1 MGGLTL
7 AHIKSKKKAL
17 SEYYTKNSW
26 LLHNETTY
34 LTDWY
39 ASPTMRTNPGN
50 KMTKRT
56 MFLTCQ
62 LVNGMNDFR
71 FSQVD
76 FIKLLPT
83 VRTFGKRCYICKCKE
98 LFNSIA
104 PLIAENCTV
113 ANSLP
118 LFLKYYA
125 KSLFF
130 NRLI

>member
-1 MGGLTL
+1 VGGLTL

-83 VRTFGKRCYICKCKE
+83 VRTFGKRCYICKW
-98 LFNSIA
+98 
-104 PLIAENCTV
+104 
-113 ANSLP
+113 
-118 LFLKYYA
+118 
-125 KSLFF
+125 KSYLTA
-130 NRLI
+130 

>member
-83 VRTFGKRCYICKCKE
+83 FVLSEKDVIF
-98 LFNSIA
+98 
-104 PLIAENCTV
+104 
-113 ANSLP
+113 ANE
-118 LFLKYYA
+118 
-125 KSLFF
+125 
-130 NRLI
+130 RVI